1 MKKILLLAIAATMTT
16 VSSQAQTDIS
26 LDQEAMY
33 FDIDELPNAVNWLPA
48 PPEPNSTQFAYDLTQ
63 YMWGKGERL
72 NEERAQQAIDNG
84 VTDIAD
90 MAEQFSKPFGME
102 ISKEKTPYIFHVLTR
117 GVLTVRLCATKP
129 KTTFVRLR
137 PFVRYNEPTLI
148 PADEET
154 LRQNGSYPSGHS
166 IRGWAMTLLLCEI
179 NPDAQDDL
187 LALGYQ
193 WGQSRVIAGYH
204 WQSDVDAGRIL
215 ASAGYARLHTN
226 EEFLAD
232 IAAARA
238 EYVRLAGGN
247 TQVNAPKAVMTTR
260 SAAIYN
266 MAGEQLNNEPSTGA
280 YIQNGKK
287 YIKKAE

>member
-1 MKKILLLAIAATMTT
+1 MKRILLLAAAAAMTT
-16 VSSQAQTDIS
+16 LSTQAQTDIP
-26 LDQEAMY
+26 LDDEAMY
-33 FDIDELPNAVNWLPA
+33 FTSDELPNAVNWLPA

-63 YMWGKGERL
+63 YMWGKGERM
-72 NEERAQQAIDNG
+72 NEERAQQAIDHE
-84 VTDIAD
+84 VSEIPD

-102 ISKEKTPYIFHVLTR
+102 ISKEKTPCILHVLTR
-117 GVLTVRLCATKP
+117 GVLTIRLCATKP
-129 KTTFVRLR
+129 KTTFIRLR

-148 PADEET
+148 PKDEEL
-154 LRQNGSYPSGHS
+154 LRENGSYPSGHS

-179 NPDAQDDL
+179 NPAAQDDL

-215 ASAGYARLHTN
+215 ASAGYARLHTSD
-226 EEFLAD
+226 EFLAD

-238 EYVRLAGGN
+238 EYMKLAGEG
-247 TQVNAPKAVMTTR
+247 TEVNAPKTVSTTR

-266 MAGEQLNNEPSTGA
+266 LAGEQLNDNPNTGV
-280 YIQNGKK
+280 YIQNCKK

>member
-1 MKKILLLAIAATMTT
+1 MKKILLLAAAATMATL
-16 VSSQAQTDIS
+16 SIQAQTDIP
-26 LDQEAMY
+26 LDDEAMY

-63 YMWGKGERL
+63 YMWGKGERM
-72 NEERAQQAIDNG
+72 NEERAQQAIDHE
-84 VTDIAD
+84 VSEIPD

-117 GVLTVRLCATKP
+117 GVLTIRLCATKP
-129 KTTFVRLR
+129 KTTFIRLR
-137 PFVRYNEPTLI
+137 PYVRYNEPTLI
-148 PADEET
+148 PKDEDF
-154 LRQNGSYPSGHS
+154 LRENGSYPSGHS

-179 NPDAQDDL
+179 NPAAQDDL

-238 EYVRLAGGN
+238 EYMKLAAGGTRIN
-247 TQVNAPKAVMTTR
+247 TPKSVNTTR

-266 MAGEQLNNEPSTGA
+266 MAGEQLNDNPNTGV
-280 YIQNGKK
+280 YIQNGNK

>member
-1 MKKILLLAIAATMTT
+1 MKKILLVAIVATMTILST
-16 VSSQAQTDIS
+16 QAQTDIA
-26 LDQEAMY
+26 LDEEAMY
-33 FDIDELPNAVNWLPA
+33 FEIDELPNAVNWLPA

-72 NEERAQQAIDNG
+72 NGERAQQAIDNG
-84 VTDIAD
+84 VEEIAD

-102 ISKEKTPYIFHVLTR
+102 ISQENTPCIFHVLYR
-117 GVLTVRLCATKP
+117 GVLTIRLCATKP
-129 KTTFVRLR
+129 KTTYARLR
-137 PFVRYNEPTLI
+137 PYVRYNEPTLI
-148 PADEET
+148 PDAEER
-154 LRQNGSYPSGHS
+154 LRNNGSYPSGHS
-166 IRGWAMTLLLCEI
+166 IRGWAMALLLCEI

-204 WQSDVDAGRIL
+204 WQSDIDAGRIL

-238 EYVRLAGGN
+238 EYISLAGGS
-247 TQVNAPKAVMTTR
+247 TRVNAPKAVTTTP
-260 SAAIYN
+260 SAAISN
-266 MAGEQLNNEPSTGA
+266 MAGEQLSDEPNKGA
-280 YIQNGKK
+280 YMQNGKK

>member
-1 MKKILLLAIAATMTT
+1 MKRILLLAAAAAMTT
-16 VSSQAQTDIS
+16 LSTQAQTDIP
-26 LDQEAMY
+26 LDNEAMY

-63 YMWGKGERL
+63 YMWGKGERMD
-72 NEERAQQAIDNG
+72 EERAQQAIDHE
-84 VTDIAD
+84 VSEIPD

-117 GVLTVRLCATKP
+117 GVLTIRLCATKP
-129 KTTFVRLR
+129 KTTFIRMR
-137 PFVRYNEPTLI
+137 PYVRYNEPTLI
-148 PADEET
+148 PKDEDL
-154 LRQNGSYPSGHS
+154 LRDNGSYPSGHS

-179 NPDAQDDL
+179 NPAAQDDL
-187 LALGYQ
+187 LALGFQ

-238 EYVRLAGGN
+238 EYAKLAAGGTRIN
-247 TQVNAPKAVMTTR
+247 TPKSVNTTR

-266 MAGEQLNNEPSTGA
+266 MAGEQLNDSPNTGV

>member
-16 VSSQAQTDIS
+16 VSTQAQTDIT

-72 NEERAQQAIDNG
+72 NEERAQQAIDNE
-84 VTDIAD
+84 VTEIPE

-102 ISKEKTPYIFHVLTR
+102 ISKEKTPCIIHVLTR
-117 GVLTVRLCATKP
+117 GVLTIRLCATKP
-129 KTTFVRLR
+129 KTTFIRLR
-137 PFVRYNEPTLI
+137 PYVRYNEPTLI
-148 PADEET
+148 PKDEDT
-154 LRQNGSYPSGHS
+154 LRENGSYPSGHS

-238 EYVRLAGGN
+238 EYKKLAAGSTQINAAKSVN
-247 TQVNAPKAVMTTR
+247 TTH

-266 MAGEQLNNEPSTGA
+266 MAGEQLNDNAKTGV
-280 YIQNGKK
+280 YIQNGNK

>member
-1 MKKILLLAIAATMTT
+1 MKRILLLAAAATMATLST
-16 VSSQAQTDIS
+16 QAQTDIP
-26 LDQEAMY
+26 LDDEAMY

-63 YMWGKGERL
+63 YMWGKGEWMD
-72 NEERAQQAIDNG
+72 EERAQQAIDHE
-84 VTDIAD
+84 VSEIPD

-117 GVLTVRLCATKP
+117 GVLTIRLCATKP
-129 KTTFVRLR
+129 KTTFIRMR
-137 PFVRYNEPTLI
+137 PYVRYNEPTLI
-148 PADEET
+148 PKDDDL
-154 LRQNGSYPSGHS
+154 LRDNGSYPSGHS

-179 NPDAQDDL
+179 NPAAQDDL
-187 LALGYQ
+187 LALGFQ
-193 WGQSRVIAGYH
+193 WGQIRVIAGYH

-238 EYVRLAGGN
+238 EYAKLAAGGTRIN
-247 TQVNAPKAVMTTR
+247 TPKSVNTTR

-266 MAGEQLNNEPSTGA
+266 MAGEQLNDNPYTGV

>member
-1 MKKILLLAIAATMTT
+1 MTT
-16 VSSQAQTDIS
+16 LSTQAQTDIA
-26 LDQEAMY
+26 LDEEAMY

-63 YMWGKGERL
+63 YMWGKGERM
-72 NEERAQQAIDNG
+72 NPERRQQAIDNE
-84 VTDIAD
+84 VSEIPD
-90 MAEQFSKPFGME
+90 MAERFSKPFGME
-102 ISKEKTPYIFHVLTR
+102 ISQEKTPYILHVLTR
-117 GVLTVRLCATKP
+117 GVLTIRLCATKP
-129 KTTFVRLR
+129 KTTFIRLR
-137 PFVRYNEPTLI
+137 PYVRYNEPTLI
-148 PADEET
+148 PEDEDF
-154 LRQNGSYPSGHS
+154 LRENGSYPSGHS

-204 WQSDVDAGRIL
+204 WQSDVDAGRML
-215 ASAGYARLHTN
+215 ASAGYARLHTS

-238 EYVRLAGGN
+238 EYKKLAEGG
-247 TQVNAPKAVMTTR
+247 TEVNAPKSDSTTR

-266 MAGEQLNNEPSTGA
+266 LAGAQLNENPDTGV
-280 YIQNGKK
+280 YIQSGKK
-287 YIKKAE
+287 

>member
-1 MKKILLLAIAATMTT
+1 MKRILFLAAAATMTT
-16 VSSQAQTDIS
+16 LSTQAQTDIP
-26 LDQEAMY
+26 LDNEAMY
-33 FDIDELPNAVNWLPA
+33 FDIEELPNAVKWLPA

-63 YMWGKGERL
+63 YMWGKGERM
-72 NEERAQQAIDNG
+72 NEERAQQAIDNE
-84 VTDIAD
+84 VSEIPE

-102 ISKEKTPYIFHVLTR
+102 ISKEKTPCILHVLTR

-129 KTTFVRLR
+129 KTEITRLR
-137 PFVRYNEPTLI
+137 PYVRYNEPTLI
-148 PADEET
+148 PKDEDL
-154 LRQNGSYPSGHS
+154 LRENGSYPSGHS

-179 NPDAQDDL
+179 NPAAQDDL

-215 ASAGYARLHTN
+215 ASAGYARLHTS

-238 EYVRLAGGN
+238 EYKKLAAEG
-247 TQVNAPKAVMTTR
+247 TEINAPKSVNTTH

-266 MAGEQLNNEPSTGA
+266 MAGEQLNDHLNTGV

-287 YIKKAE
+287 HIKKAE